1 MARTRSGRAHRA
13 VMDAAIELVIE
24 RGVDGTSM
32 DAIAGCSGVS
42 KATIYKHWSNK
53 DALMLEM
60 MADISQ
66 LKTRPVFD
74 SGNVRADIIAVL
86 AYRPNEG
93 AETREKVL
101 PQLMAYGATNPEF
114 GFAWRNMVMEPP
126 RRELKLL
133 LKKAIAAG
141 ELTAD
146 LDLDMCLAI
155 LLGPIIYWYVFL
167 RRKTQAPSAL
177 AEAVT
182 DTLWR
187 AYSIKRKGRA
197 SELRA
202 SR

>member
-60 MADISQ
+60 MADISR
-66 LKTRPVFD
+66 LKARPVFD

-86 AYRPNEG
+86 AYRPEDG

-202 SR
+202 SH